1 MSPGT
6 EARPADYNRP
16 MPAPSASP
24 GGARPSASGL
34 PERVRAFDLARGLA
48 VAFMVLVHVLWHWGS
63 PEAVATPLGTVIS
76 FLGGP
81 PAAPVFMT
89 LMGASLAFSSR
100 AASSSLVVRGLGLIA
115 GGYLLNLARG
125 ALPATLGLATGV
137 VTAEGIAPF
146 TPLRLL
152 TSVDILQLAGC
163 SLILVA
169 ALRLA
174 GPPGRAWL
182 AVGVGLVVA
191 APAVHGWRTE
201 VPLIDAILTPIWG
214 DAPNVFYAV
223 FPWAMYPVAGAV
235 VGEALVRSADRAA
248 TIRSIGLAGAAL
260 CGAGVVAI
268 LATRPDLDVATYWRH
283 PPAYAAAILGFV
295 LAWTWACALVVGRL
309 PNLGL
314 LRFLERAGRRV
325 TVLYVVHWLIVGWGV
340 SLVGFRALDLG
351 PLIAAMV
358 ATAAL
363 TWLIGTRLPLGRR
376 VAAGA

>member
-1 MSPGT
+1 MNAP
-6 EARPADYNRP
+6 PAD
-16 MPAPSASP
+16 P
-24 GGARPSASGL
+24 GGPRPTGSGVA
-34 PERVRAFDLARGLA
+34 ERVRAFDLARGLA
-48 VAFMVLVHVLWHWGS
+48 VAFMVLVHVLWHWGR
-63 PEAVATPLGTVIS
+63 PDTVATPLGTAIS

-100 AASSSLVVRGLGLIA
+100 AEPRPLVIRGLVLIA

-137 VTAEGIAPF
+137 VTAEEIAPF

-163 SLILVA
+163 SLMAIA
-169 ALRLA
+169 ALRVA
-174 GPPGRAWL
+174 GRPAPAWL
-182 AVGVGLVVA
+182 VVGLGLVMA
-191 APAVHGWRTE
+191 APAVHGWRIE
-201 VPLIDAILTPIWG
+201 VPLIDAVLTPIWG

-223 FPWAMYPVAGAV
+223 FPWAMYPIVGAV
-235 VGEALVRSADRAA
+235 TGEALARSEDRAA
-248 TIRSIGLAGAAL
+248 TMRSIGLAGAAL
-260 CGAGVVAI
+260 CGGGIVAI
-268 LATRPDLDVATYWRH
+268 LVTRPDFDVATYWRH

-295 LAWTWACALVVGRL
+295 LAWTWACAMVVGRL
-309 PNLGL
+309 PNLGV

-340 SLVGFRALDLG
+340 GLVGFRALELG
-351 PLIAAMV
+351 PLVAAMA

-363 TWLIGTRLPLGRR
+363 TWLVGTRLPVGRR
-376 VAAGA
+376 AAGAGA